1 MNNLRERSGAAQSS
15 LSTPKRHQVVVVKVG
30 LAGVV
35 KVCLLASVVV
45 VVFQL
50 LDEVVGRR
58 RDGVGVRTVRRE
70 LAAVRRQ
77 SKVQVCH
84 LLDKFWPRLL
94 KE

>member
-1 MNNLRERSGAAQSS
+1 MHNLRERSGAAQSS
-15 LSTPKRHQVVVVKVG
+15 LSTPKRHQVVVVNVG

-35 KVCLLASVVV
+35 EVCLLASVV

-58 RDGVGVRTVRRE
+58 RDGVRVRTVRRE